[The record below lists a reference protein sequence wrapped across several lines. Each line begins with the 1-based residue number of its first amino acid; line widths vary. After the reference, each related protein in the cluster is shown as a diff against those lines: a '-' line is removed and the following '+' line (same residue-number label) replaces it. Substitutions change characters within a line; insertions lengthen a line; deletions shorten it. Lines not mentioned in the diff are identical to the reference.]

1 MATVRIIGPGRAG
14 SALAL
19 ALGAA
24 GWEVE
29 PPYRRGDDLAHAAIG
44 VDLLVIATPDSV
56 VADVAVEITPAPG
69 TVVAH
74 LAGSLGLDILEP
86 HSHRASIHPL
96 VSIPRPDVGSRRL
109 VEGAWFA
116 VAANSD
122 GAERL
127 AAQVV
132 SDLNGREIRLPDE
145 HRVAYHAAA
154 CVASNHLVAL
164 LAHVERIAATAG
176 VPLEAYLDLV
186 RGTVDNVEAMGARA
200 ALTGPAA
207 RGDTETITRHLAALD
222 PAERPTYQA
231 LVAEARRL
239 AGHEPAPVSENGH
252 GTNGRA

>member
-29 PPYRRGDDLAHAAIG
+29 PPYRRGDELSHAAIG
-44 VDLLVIATPDSV
+44 VDLLVIATPDAA
-56 VADVAVEITPAPG
+56 VADVAAEVTPAPG

-74 LAGSLGLDILEP
+74 LAGSLGIAILEP
-86 HSHRASIHPL
+86 HAHRAAIHPL

-109 VEGAWFA
+109 AEGAWFA
-116 VAANSD
+116 VAASSD

-127 AAQVV
+127 AAKVV
-132 SDLNGREIRLPDE
+132 SDLNGRELRVRDE
-145 HRVAYHAAA
+145 DRASYHAAA

-164 LAHVERIAATAG
+164 LAHVERIAAGAG

-207 RGDTETITRHLAALD
+207 RGDAETIARHVAALD
-222 PAERPTYQA
+222 PSERPTYQA
-231 LVAEARRL
+231 MVAEARRL
-239 AGHEPAPVSENGH
+239 AGHEPVPTTENGH
-252 GTNGRA
+252 GHNGRA